1 MPQNNDL
8 LVSTAQ
14 DGSKMGSTAYELIF
28 LVGFHTIWYFSNKFF
43 DFFVQDGF
51 LLKFFDFFGVFMGF
65 S

>member
-1 MPQNNDL
+1 MDQKW
-8 LVSTAQ
+8 AQ
-14 DGSKMGSTAYELIF
+14 QLTNSYFWLAFILFGIF
-28 LVGFHTIWYFSNKFF
+28 QINFF